1 MNKVSE
7 APDERVRRRTKEP
20 AEPWRSVRTGLL
32 GRMMF
37 LLLPPVVV
45 GLAGVLLVQLVI
57 SRFEISGVV
66 IPKPTDVFAVM
77 RSDIFVEQVGQ
88 STWET
93 WKATLIGFVLGAGSG
108 VVLGALM
115 GESRTVRF
123 VLYPYV
129 VAFQSLPKIAL
140 APMCA
145 LWLGFGLT
153 MKFSF
158 AAMLAFFPAVIA
170 TQAALS
176 AVPESRLEM
185 ATAFHAGR
193 WQRFCRVSLPS
204 AVPGIVSGLEISMAF
219 ALIGAI
225 VGEFVAPSAG
235 GLGQLLLTYSEAIN
249 VAAEFSVLAVL
260 MLLGVLQNTIL
271 FGVLRLGTERFFESS
286 R

>member
-1 MNKVSE
+1 MNKVTE
-7 APDERVRRRTKEP
+7 APGRPVRSRRDLEP
-20 AEPWRSVRTGLL
+20 RRPLL
-32 GRMMF
+32 AGPLGTAAF
-37 LLLPPVVV
+37 VLLPPLVV
-45 GLAGVLLVQLVI
+45 GLAGVLLIQLVI

-66 IPKPTDVFAVM
+66 IPKPTEVWEIM
-77 RSDIFVEQVGQ
+77 SSDLFLDQVGQ
-88 STWET
+88 SAWET
-93 WKATLIGFVLGAGSG
+93 WKATLIGFALGAGAGIALG
-108 VVLGALM
+108 VLM
-115 GESRTVRF
+115 AESRTARF

-140 APMCA
+140 APVCA

-158 AAMLAFFPAVIA
+158 AAMLAFFPVLIA
-170 TQAALS
+170 MLSALS
-176 AVPESRLEM
+176 TVSESRLEM

-193 WQRFCRVSLPS
+193 WQRFRRISLPS
-204 AVPGIVSGLEISMAF
+204 AVPGIVSGLEIGMAF

-249 VAAEFSVLAVL
+249 VAAEFSVLVVL
-260 MLLGVLQNTIL
+260 MLLGVLQNKIL
-271 FGVLRLGTERFFESS
+271 FGLVRLGTRRFFESS

>member
-1 MNKVSE
+1 M
-7 APDERVRRRTKEP
+7 
-20 AEPWRSVRTGLL
+20 
-32 GRMMF
+32 
-37 LLLPPVVV
+37 V
-45 GLAGVLLVQLVI
+45 GLAGVLLIQLVI

-66 IPKPTDVFAVM
+66 IPAPTDVFEVM
-77 RSDIFVEQVGQ
+77 RSDIFMEQVGQ

-108 VVLGALM
+108 VLLGIMM
-115 GESRTVRF
+115 GESRIIRF

-140 APMCA
+140 APVCA

-170 TQAALS
+170 TLAALS
-176 AVPESRLEM
+176 TVSESRLEM
-185 ATAFHAGR
+185 ATAFCASR
-193 WQRFCRVSLPS
+193 RQRFLRITLPS

-225 VGEFVAPSAG
+225 VGEFVAPSSG

-260 MLLGVLQNTIL
+260 MLLGILQNKIL
-271 FGVLRLGTERFFESS
+271 FSLIRLGTERFFESS

>member
-1 MNKVSE
+1 MNKVTE
-7 APDERVRRRTKEP
+7 APDERVQRRDPP
-20 AEPWRSVRTGLL
+20 APKRPHRSGPLAKAAFL
-32 GRMMF
+32 
-37 LLLPPVVV
+37 LLLPPLVV
-45 GLAGVLLVQLVI
+45 GLAGVLLIQLVI

-66 IPKPTDVFAVM
+66 IPAPTDVFEVM
-77 RSDIFVEQVGQ
+77 RSDIFLEQVGQ

-93 WKATLIGFVLGAGSG
+93 WKATLIGFVLGAGAG
-108 VVLGALM
+108 VLLGIMM
-115 GESRTVRF
+115 GESRIVRF

-140 APMCA
+140 APVCA

-170 TQAALS
+170 TLAALS
-176 AVPESRLEM
+176 TVSESRLEM
-185 ATAFHAGR
+185 ATAFRASR
-193 WQRFCRVSLPS
+193 RQRFLRITLPS

-225 VGEFVAPSAG
+225 VGEFVAPSSG

-260 MLLGVLQNTIL
+260 MLLGILQNKIL
-271 FGVLRLGTERFFESS
+271 FSAIRLGTERFFESS

>member
-1 MNKVSE
+1 MNKVTE
-7 APDERVRRRTKEP
+7 APDERVQRADPPAPRRAYRAGLP
-20 AEPWRSVRTGLL
+20 AKAA
-32 GRMMF
+32 F
-37 LLLPPVVV
+37 LLLPPLAV
-45 GLAGVLLVQLVI
+45 GLAGVLLIQLVI

-66 IPKPTDVFAVM
+66 IPAPTDVFEVM
-77 RSDIFVEQVGQ
+77 RSDIFLEQVGQ

-108 VVLGALM
+108 VLLGMLM
-115 GESRTVRF
+115 AESRIVRF

-140 APMCA
+140 APVCA

-158 AAMLAFFPAVIA
+158 AGMLAFFPAVIA
-170 TQAALS
+170 TLAALS
-176 AVPESRLEM
+176 TVAETRLEM
-185 ATAFHAGR
+185 ATAFSASR
-193 WQRFCRVSLPS
+193 RQRFFRISLPS

-225 VGEFVAPSAG
+225 VGEFVAPSSG

-260 MLLGVLQNTIL
+260 MLLGVLQNKIL
-271 FGVLRLGTERFFESS
+271 FSVIRLGTERFFESS

>member
-1 MNKVSE
+1 MSKVTP
-7 APDERVRRRTKEP
+7 APDRVRRREP
-20 AEPWRSVRTGLL
+20 AAARRPLGTGLAA
-32 GRMMF
+32 RAAF

-45 GLAGVLLVQLVI
+45 GVVGVLLIQLVI

-66 IPKPTDVFAVM
+66 IPKPTDVFEVM
-77 RSDIFVEQVGQ
+77 RSEIFMEQIGE
-88 STWET
+88 STWQT

-108 VVLGALM
+108 VVLGTLM
-115 GESRTVRF
+115 AESRLVRF

-140 APMCA
+140 APVCV

-170 TQAALS
+170 TLAALS
-176 AVPESRLEM
+176 TVPRTRLEM
-185 ATAFHAGR
+185 ATAFCASPR
-193 WQRFCRVSLPS
+193 QRFFRVSLPS
-204 AVPGIVSGLEISMAF
+204 AMPGIVSGLEISMAF

-249 VAAEFSVLAVL
+249 VAAEFSVLVVL
-260 MLLGVLQNTIL
+260 MVLGVLQNKIL
-271 FGVLRLGTERFFESS
+271 FGVVRAGTERFFESS

>member
-1 MNKVSE
+1 MNKVTE
-7 APDERVRRRTKEP
+7 APERRVPRREP
-20 AEPWRSVRTGLL
+20 PAPRRSFRSGPL
-32 GRMMF
+32 GKAAF
-37 LLLPPVVV
+37 LLLPPLAV
-45 GLAGVLLVQLVI
+45 GLAGVLLIQLVI

-66 IPKPTDVFAVM
+66 IPAPTDIFAVM
-77 RSDIFVEQVGQ
+77 RSDIFLEQVGQ

-108 VVLGALM
+108 VLLGMLM
-115 GESRTVRF
+115 AESRIVRF

-140 APMCA
+140 APVCA

-170 TQAALS
+170 TLAAFS
-176 AVPESRLEM
+176 TVAESRLEM
-185 ATAFHAGR
+185 ATAFDANR
-193 WQRFCRVSLPS
+193 RQRFVRISLPS

-249 VAAEFSVLAVL
+249 VAAEFSVLVVL
-260 MLLGVLQNTIL
+260 MLLGVLQNKIL
-271 FGVLRLGTERFFESS
+271 FSVIRAGTERFFESS

>member
-1 MNKVSE
+1 MNNVTE
-7 APDERVRRRTKEP
+7 APDRRVQTREPPATRRP
-20 AEPWRSVRTGLL
+20 FRSGPLARAA
-32 GRMMF
+32 F
-37 LLLPPVVV
+37 LLLPPLVV
-45 GLAGVLLVQLVI
+45 GLAGVLLIQLVI

-66 IPKPTDVFAVM
+66 IPAPTDVFEVM
-77 RSDIFVEQVGQ
+77 RSDIFLEQVGQ

-93 WKATLIGFVLGAGSG
+93 WKAALIGFVLGAGSG
-108 VVLGALM
+108 VLLGLLM
-115 GESRTVRF
+115 AESRIVRF

-140 APMCA
+140 APVCA

-170 TQAALS
+170 TLAALS
-176 AVPESRLEM
+176 TVSESRLEM
-185 ATAFHAGR
+185 ATAFDANR
-193 WQRFCRVSLPS
+193 RQRFFRISLPS

-249 VAAEFSVLAVL
+249 VAAEFSVLTVL
-260 MLLGVLQNTIL
+260 MLLGVLQNKIL
-271 FGVLRLGTERFFESS
+271 FTLIRAGTERFFESS